1 VPQQESGGRHEPHE
15 PHEPWDRSPRWPT
28 LPAALADAV
37 AHDGDAVAVIDGDT
51 QLTFA
56 DYDEQSLAVA
66 RALIAAGVDA
76 GDRVALWVPNRW
88 EWPVLCLGVW
98 RAGAVVVPIN
108 TRLRGL
114 EAADMLERSEAKLL
128 FAVPEHDGAA
138 LLTLLH
144 EARGAPAAEGR
155 AFASLP
161 ALVTTVV
168 LDPGEGTEGCVTF
181 AAFLATASRVPPA
194 AVVAREEALDA
205 DDVAEVLF
213 TSGTTGRPK
222 GVVLGHQQ
230 LLRSYWDWSGI
241 AGLARGDRFLLT
253 SPYSH
258 GPGINGNLVA
268 SLLRRFSSVLVDG
281 FDPDAVLDLMA
292 RTHVTAMLGPPNL
305 YARLMVAAG
314 DRQPTLRL
322 ALLGM
327 ATIPSELM
335 ARLRDEW
342 AVGMLCNAYGAI
354 ESTVVSMTRPDDPP
368 EVVERSS
375 GRALPGVELRVVDD
389 HGDDVAPGVAGEL
402 LIRSFAVMQRYWNA
416 PDATAEA
423 IDADGWFHS
432 GDVATRDA
440 DGNVRIV
447 DRMKDVFNVSGF
459 SVYPAEVASLLLEH
473 PGVHHAAVVPV
484 PGPGGGEVG
493 VAYVVPAAG
502 GVDPDELL
510 AWAGRSMASYKV
522 PRHVVLV
529 DEIPVASTGKTDRA
543 GLQRRWAEADAPRR

>member
-1 VPQQESGGRHEPHE
+1 V
-15 PHEPWDRSPRWPT
+15 
-28 LPAALADAV
+28 
-37 AHDGDAVAVIDGDT
+37 
-51 QLTFA
+51 
-56 DYDEQSLAVA
+56 
-66 RALIAAGVDA
+66 
-76 GDRVALWVPNRW
+76 
-88 EWPVLCLGVW
+88 
-98 RAGAVVVPIN
+98 
-108 TRLRGL
+108 
-114 EAADMLERSEAKLL
+114 
-128 FAVPEHDGAA
+128 
-138 LLTLLH
+138 
-144 EARGAPAAEGR
+144 RGAPAADGR

-161 ALVTTVV
+161 ALATTVV
-168 LDPGEGTEGCVTF
+168 LDPGAGTEGCTTF
-181 AAFLATASRVPPA
+181 ADFLATASSVAPD
-194 AVVAREEALDA
+194 AVAAREEALGP
-205 DDVAEVLF
+205 DDVAELLF

-241 AGLARGDRFLLT
+241 AGLHRGDRFLLT

-268 SLLRRFSSVLVDG
+268 SLLRRFASVLVDV
-281 FDPDAVLDLMA
+281 FDPDEVLDLMA

-342 AVGMLCNAYGAI
+342 SVGMLCNAYGAI

-375 GRALPGVELRVVDD
+375 GRALPGVELKVVDD
-389 HGDDVAPGVAGEL
+389 HGDEVGPGVAGEL
-402 LIRSFAVMQRYWNA
+402 LVRSFAVMPRYWNA
-416 PDATAEA
+416 PEATAEA

-440 DGNVRIV
+440 AGNVRIV

-459 SVYPAEVASLLLEH
+459 SVYPAEVASLLIEH
-473 PGVHHAAVVPV
+473 PDVHHAAVVPV

-493 VAYVVPAAG
+493 VAYVVAKAG
-502 GVDPDELL
+502 GLDPDALL
-510 AWAGRSMASYKV
+510 EWAGRSMASYKV

-543 GLQRRWAEADAPRR
+543 RLQQRWAEADAPGR